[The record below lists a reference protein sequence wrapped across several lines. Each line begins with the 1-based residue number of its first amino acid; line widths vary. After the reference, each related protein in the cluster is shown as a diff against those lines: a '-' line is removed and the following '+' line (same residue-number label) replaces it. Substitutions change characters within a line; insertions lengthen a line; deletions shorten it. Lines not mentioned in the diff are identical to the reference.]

1 MSAHTPW
8 RVVEG
13 YDRDSTLKLHRVI
26 SGASIVAE
34 CYGLDSGKHARLI
47 AAAPNLLK
55 ELEELL
61 GYVMCNFD
69 MSDDYAYVVA
79 ARAAIAKARGEA

>member
-47 AAAPNLLK
+47 AAAPALLEAL
-55 ELEELL
+55 ELMVDTYDNGGWPSSTL
-61 GYVMCNFD
+61 VI
-69 MSDDYAYVVA
+69 
-79 ARAAIAKARGEA
+79 ARAAIAKARGEQ